1 MDAKIGK
8 KGGTC
13 KLFRSPHVF
22 LPFDVDFAVD
32 FRYLGRVG
40 GPDAASYDPDMA
52 SVLCFSCNDLSISV
66 YTVSANSF
74 LVRSVLWVM
83 PDRVRPDNCD
93 RAFKIP
99 FSFLLFLLFPTLFNI
114 M

>member
-1 MDAKIGK
+1 
-8 KGGTC
+8 
-13 KLFRSPHVF
+13 
-22 LPFDVDFAVD
+22 
-32 FRYLGRVG
+32 
-40 GPDAASYDPDMA
+40 MA
-52 SVLCFSCNDLSISV
+52 SVLCFSCNDLLISV

-99 FSFLLFLLFPTLFNI
+99 FMTGYLRFPL
-114 M
+114 

>member
-13 KLFRSPHVF
+13 KLFRSQHVF

-40 GPDAASYDPDMA
+40 GSDAS
-52 SVLCFSCNDLSISV
+52 S
-66 YTVSANSF
+66 
-74 LVRSVLWVM
+74 
-83 PDRVRPDNCD
+83 
-93 RAFKIP
+93 
-99 FSFLLFLLFPTLFNI
+99 
-114 M
+114 